1 MRRILQAAWLAMLAA
16 TAGGC
21 MSGPMTDNPVL
32 VRPNP
37 AVIEANPLYV
47 PLGPISYGTVFE
59 KVLDVLDDY
68 FEISYA
74 NRYDG
79 RIEAFARIAPGLEQ
93 PWREGSPDLY
103 ERIFATL
110 QTIRHRAAVLIQ
122 PADDGGYFV
131 QVTVF
136 KELEDNPR
144 PVRATAGAA
153 AFRSDNTVERQYE
166 VIDPTVFDTH
176 WIPVGRDTAL
186 EQVILQ
192 KLKKCM

>member
-1 MRRILQAAWLAMLAA
+1 MLAA

-21 MSGPMTDNPVL
+21 MSGPQSVNRVL
-32 VRPNP
+32 FRPESEVSEP
-37 AVIEANPLYV
+37 NPLYV
-47 PLGPISYGTVFE
+47 PLGPTSYGVVFE

-79 RIEAFARIAPGLEQ
+79 RIEAFPRIAPGYEQ
-93 PWREGSPDLY
+93 FWREGSPDWY
-103 ERIFATL
+103 ERWLATF

-122 PADDGGYFV
+122 PADSGGFFV
-131 QVTVF
+131 QVTVL
-136 KELEDNPR
+136 KELEDLPK
-144 PVRATAGAA
+144 PTRATAGIA

-166 VIDPTVFDTH
+166 VIDPTVFDSN
-176 WIPVGRDTAL
+176 WIPVGRDEPL

-192 KLKKCM
+192 KLKRCM